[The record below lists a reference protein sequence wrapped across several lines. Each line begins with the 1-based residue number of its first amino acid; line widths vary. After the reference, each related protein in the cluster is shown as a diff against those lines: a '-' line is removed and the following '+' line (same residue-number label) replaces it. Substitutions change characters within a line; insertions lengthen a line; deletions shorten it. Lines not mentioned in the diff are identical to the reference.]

1 MLDMLGAEILQ
12 YLRII
17 NIAKA
22 VGRNCDVLL
31 QAGKHI
37 GYMCRTLF
45 EAFIFFRLLADIK
58 IAFRRVDKRNRVECD
73 IGNAAELGDLS
84 LQLGLHGLKTGD
96 FLREKVN
103 AFVEHIAVGGR

>member
-17 NIAKA
+17 NIAEA

-37 GYMCRTLF
+37 GYMCGTLF
-45 EAFIFFRLLADIK
+45 EAFIFFCFLADIK
-58 IAFRRVDKRNRVECD
+58 IAFRRVDKRQLVERD
-73 IGNAAELGDLS
+73 IGNAAELVNFF
-84 LQLGLHGLKTGD
+84 LQLVPHGLQAGD